1 MASQSV
7 SANTQAWLKERF
19 GTVQKV
25 TFSKQTSL
33 TNGQWM
39 KLAEAVQAHRDECRE
54 IFQSSESPEMGLER
68 LAAVLALNG
77 VRPVSPEVLKASSMV
92 MKVLKG
98 I

>member
-39 KLAEAVQAHRDECRE
+39 KMAEVVQAHVDECRE
-54 IFQSSESPEMGLER
+54 IYHSCESPEVGLER
-68 LAAVLALNG
+68 LAAVLAIHG
-77 VRPVSPEVLKASSMV
+77 VRPISPEVVQASSVV
-92 MKVLKG
+92 MKLLKG
-98 I
+98 K